1 MNYKVKMRILMV
13 CMGNI
18 CRSPIAATVARVELA
33 RAGIAAEV
41 DSAGTEDYH
50 IGDRADRRAIE
61 VAEAHGYALAA
72 HRARQVRGED
82 FETFDHLF
90 AMDRVN
96 LRALQRFRPAQRG
109 IEPVLLLGE
118 AEVPDPYY
126 GTMQDFEHVVSLART
141 GVAAL
146 LARLREPPRQA

>member
-1 MNYKVKMRILMV
+1 MTRVLMI

-50 IGDRADRRAIE
+50 VGEPADRRAIE
-61 VAEAHGYALAA
+61 VAEAHGYPLAA
-72 HRARQVRGED
+72 HRARQVDSAD

-96 LRALQRFRPAQRG
+96 LRALRRFRPARPG
-109 IEPVLLLGE
+109 IEPALLLGD

-126 GTMQDFEHVVSLART
+126 GTMRDFERVVALARE

-146 LARLREPPRQA
+146 IARLRAPRRQA